1 MAAFEYFKTNV
12 EKAASLLGLSEAE
25 RKALEKPD
33 RILRA
38 ELEIE
43 MDDGKKERF
52 PAYRVQFN
60 NARGPYKGGIR
71 FHPNADEDE
80 VSALA
85 AMMAVKCAVVGIPMG
100 GGKGGVAVD
109 PKKLSRGEIHR
120 LSRAYVRA
128 FADNLG
134 PDTDVPAPDVYTNPE
149 IMGVMLDEY
158 EKIVGKKSP
167 AMITGKPVELGGSF
181 GRDTATADG
190 AMAVLEAFFKDR
202 RFDPKF
208 LTVAIQGVGNA
219 GAQAA
224 RLACA
229 MGMKVVALADS
240 HGTLKSRRGI
250 DVEKTLSIKEEK
262 GSVRDLYCQGS
273 VCDATRLAEDDA
285 EILAADAVIVAQA
298 DVLIPAALEEQVRKE
313 NAPDVTADIILE
325 IANGPVTPEA
335 DEVLAS
341 KNTTVIPDVLANA
354 GGVTVSYFEWL
365 QNRSGEHWTK
375 EVVRARLLE
384 TMTKAYR
391 EIADFAKER
400 DITLREAAY
409 ALALTRIIGAMKARE
424 KLRPNDFARADT
436 PI

>member
-12 EKAASLLGLSEAE
+12 DKAATLLGLSESQ

-38 ELEIE
+38 ELDIE
-43 MDDGKKERF
+43 MDDGTKARF

-100 GGKGGVAVD
+100 GAKGGVAVD
-109 PKKLSRGEIHR
+109 PKKLSRDEVHR

-128 FADNLG
+128 FAGDLG
-134 PDTDVPAPDVYTNPE
+134 PDLDVPAPDVYTNSE

-167 AMITGKPVELGGSF
+167 AMITGKPVELGGSL

-190 AMAVLEAFFKDR
+190 AMAVLEAFLKDR
-202 RFDPKF
+202 KLDPKH
-208 LTVAIQGVGNA
+208 LTVAMQGAGNA
-219 GAQAA
+219 GTQAA
-224 RLACA
+224 RLADL

-240 HGTLKSRRGI
+240 HGTLRSSRGI

-262 GSVRDLYCQGS
+262 GSVRGLYCEGS
-273 VCDATRLAEDDA
+273 VCDAAKLAHDEA
-285 EILAADAVIVAQA
+285 EILTPDAVIAVET
-298 DVLIPAALEEQVRKE
+298 DVLIPAALEEQIRKD
-313 NAPDVTADIILE
+313 NAPDVKASIILE
-325 IANGPVTPEA
+325 IANGPITPEA
-335 DEVLAS
+335 DAILAS
-341 KNTTVIPDVLANA
+341 KDAVVIPDVLANA

-375 EVVRARLLE
+375 KVVRARLLE

-391 EIADFAKER
+391 EVADFARER
-400 DITLREAAY
+400 RVTLREAAY
-409 ALALTRIIGAMKARE
+409 ALALSRIVEAMKASGR
-424 KLRPNDFARADT
+424 
-436 PI
+436 I